1 MFGLGFKLPLEEI
14 TKLNEK
20 QKNFCNQIIQRLKAH
35 KSSQP
40 FRLPVDPQ
48 GQGVPDY
55 FHVVYNPMDLQTIHR
70 KIMKDKY
77 K

>member
-1 MFGLGFKLPLEEI
+1 MHI
-14 TKLNEK
+14 V
-20 QKNFCNQIIQRLKAH
+20 QRLKSH

-40 FRLPVDPQ
+40 FRVAVDPQ

-55 FHVVYNPMDLQTIHR
+55 YHVVYNPMDLQTIYR
-70 KIMKDKY
+70 KIIKDKY